1 MYTATQKRLIALEV
15 ARAGLNLAAAAKRL
29 RQEYESFDGIG
40 ESTLRRFLRDQ
51 EFQAAVAEQA
61 ANLREAEND
70 AIRQAERERALSELE
85 GSMVQR
91 LSRDERLLDDAATR
105 LQEVLKDKAQVDPK
119 LAVWAFDSLA
129 KIIDRRRASLI
140 PAVAETQQA
149 TCLVKAVME
158 TAVEQLGQGKS
169 KAFIARVRELYEA
182 KVKEADQA
190 ADAAKLAADA
200 T

>member
-15 ARAGLNLAAAAKRL
+15 ARAGLNLAAACKRL
-29 RQEYESFDGIG
+29 RDEYETFTGIG

-51 EFQAAVAEQA
+51 EFQSAVAEQA
-61 ANLREAEND
+61 ASLRAAENE
-70 AIRQAERERALSELE
+70 AIRVSERDRALNELQ
-85 GSMVQR
+85 GSMVER
-91 LSRDERLLDDAATR
+91 LSRDERLLDDARTR
-105 LQEVLKDKAQVDPK
+105 LEEVLRDRTLVNPK
-119 LAVWAFDSLA
+119 LAVWAFDALA
-129 KIIDRRRASLI
+129 KIIDRRRAALI

-169 KAFIARVRELYEA
+169 KAFIARVRELYET

>member
-15 ARAGLNLAAAAKRL
+15 ARAGLNLAAACKRL
-29 RQEYESFDGIG
+29 REEYETFDGIG
-40 ESTLRRFLRDQ
+40 ESTLRRLLRDQ

-61 ANLREAEND
+61 ASLRAAENE
-70 AIRQAERERALSELE
+70 AIRVSERDRALNELQ
-85 GSMVQR
+85 GSMVER
-91 LSRDERLLDDAATR
+91 LSRDERLLDDARTR
-105 LQEVLKDKAQVDPK
+105 LEEVLRDRSLVNPK
-119 LAVWAFDSLA
+119 LAVWAFDALA
-129 KIIDRRRASLI
+129 KIIDRRRSALI

-182 KVKEADQA
+182 KVKEADHA
-190 ADAAKLAADA
+190 ADAAKLSADA